1 MRDEVV
7 LEEVDADNWR
17 ACAALEV
24 GDAQTEFVAPVSYY
38 LALCAYGDSPWR
50 PLAVR
55 ARDGVVGFVMWGRD
69 PADGNF
75 WIGGLVIDRRHQRRG
90 YGREVVRQ
98 LLGRAAAEGYASAAL
113 SYNPR
118 NSAAHAL
125 YADLGFEETGE
136 FEGTETVARLALVA
150 DP

>member
-17 ACAALEV
+17 ACASLEV
-24 GDAQTEFVAPVSYY
+24 GDEQAEFVALVSYY
-38 LALCAYGDSPWR
+38 LALCAYGDSSWR

-55 ARDGVVGFVMWGRD
+55 ARDDVVGFVMWGRD
-69 PADGNF
+69 PGDGNF

-98 LLGRAAAEGYASAAL
+98 LLGRAVAEGYASVAL

-118 NSAAHAL
+118 NSAARAL

-136 FEGTETVARLALVA
+136 FEGSETVARR
-150 DP
+150 PS

>member
-1 MRDEVV
+1 VVMSDHVV
-7 LEEVDADNWR
+7 LEEVAAGNWR

-24 GDAQTEFVAPVSYY
+24 VDEQEEFVAPVAYY

-55 ARDGVVGFVMWGRD
+55 VRDEVVGFVMWGRD
-69 PADGNF
+69 PADGSF

-98 LLGRAAAEGYASAAL
+98 LLERAAAEGYRSAAL
-113 SYNPR
+113 SYDPR
-118 NSAAHAL
+118 NTVARAL
-125 YADLGFEETGE
+125 YAGLGFEETGE
-136 FEGTETVARLALVA
+136 VEDSETVARRALG
-150 DP
+150 

>member
-1 MRDEVV
+1 MGDEVV
-7 LEEVDADNWR
+7 LEEVDADSGR

-24 GDAQTEFVAPVSYY
+24 GDAQTEFVAPVSYS

-90 YGREVVRQ
+90 YGREGGRE
-98 LLGRAAAEGYASAAL
+98 LLRGAAAGG
-113 SYNPR
+113 
-118 NSAAHAL
+118 HAL
-125 YADLGFEETGE
+125 TGRGDEPPDFSARGLLAEVGVLGK
-136 FEGTETVARLALVA
+136 
-150 DP
+150 

>member
-1 MRDEVV
+1 MSDHVV
-7 LEEVDADNWR
+7 LEEVAAGNWR

-24 GDAQTEFVAPVSYY
+24 VDEQEEFVAPVAYY

-55 ARDGVVGFVMWGRD
+55 VRDEVVGFVMWGRD
-69 PADGNF
+69 PADGSF

-98 LLGRAAAEGYASAAL
+98 LLERAAAEGYRSAAL
-113 SYNPR
+113 SYDPR
-118 NSAAHAL
+118 NTVARAL
-125 YADLGFEETGE
+125 YAGLGFEETGE
-136 FEGTETVARLALVA
+136 VEDSETVARRALG
-150 DP
+150 